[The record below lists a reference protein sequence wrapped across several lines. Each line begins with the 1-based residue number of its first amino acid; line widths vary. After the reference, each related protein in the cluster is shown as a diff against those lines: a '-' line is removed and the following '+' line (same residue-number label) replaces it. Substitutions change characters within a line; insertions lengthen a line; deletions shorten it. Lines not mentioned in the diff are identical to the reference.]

1 MCDNAEVSTNNDTPQ
16 TETIDKNVILLDK
29 DQLVEK
35 LYKLNEDNLMLSEQL
50 KQYRTM
56 VETLERK
63 LNEMN
68 DVQNKKHQQITDT
81 LLQILVQKKK
91 LIKGGAQHSKRG
103 QNILKQG
110 QRSVTHQNVQSTQ
123 NGVHRKTEGK
133 KR

>member
-29 DQLVEK
+29 DQLVER

-91 LIKGGAQHSKRG
+91 LIKGGAQHSK
-103 QNILKQG
+103 K
-110 QRSVTHQNVQSTQ
+110 RSKHSKA
-123 NGVHRKTEGK
+123 RSK
-133 KR
+133 KRHSSKRSKHSKRRTSKNRR

>member
-91 LIKGGAQHSKRG
+91 LIKGGAQHSKK
-103 QNILKQG
+103 NSKHSKA
-110 QRSVTHQNVQSTQ
+110 RS
-123 NGVHRKTEGK
+123 K
-133 KR
+133 KRHSSKRSKHSKRRTSKSRR

>member
-1 MCDNAEVSTNNDTPQ
+1 MCDNAEVSTNNNTPQ
-16 TETIDKNVILLDK
+16 THTIDKNVILLDK
-29 DQLVEK
+29 DQFVEK

-91 LIKGGAQHSKRG
+91 LIKGGAQHSK
-103 QNILKQG
+103 KTSKHYKA
-110 QRSVTHQNVQSTQ
+110 RS
-123 NGVHRKTEGK
+123 
-133 KR
+133 KRRHSSKRSKHSKRRTSKNRR